1 MKNQNHILFEKFNI
15 IECLK
20 KDDYTSVYIADH
32 IYLGK
37 KIILK
42 TLNTENITDLLLI
55 DRFKREA
62 KILARLDHPNII
74 KVLDSSRHKNVFYL
88 SFEYFKSSNLHEI
101 IKNNLLTN
109 NQKRNILIQLARGL
123 EAAHQAG
130 IIHRDIKPENILIN
144 ENNHIKIADFGL
156 ATIINESVLTN
167 KSSIVGTPSYMSPEQ
182 IRGEKLTPQSDLFSL
197 GIIIYELFCG
207 ENPFLGKDIN
217 ASINNILDFDEHKIM
232 TGVAQLPQEISL
244 IIKNILQ
251 RDKEVRLKSASEI
264 LRLLKDE
271 TAPQK
276 ISHSSRKYNAKTMMI
291 TASVIA
297 SIIIVFI
304 LINNYNSKSNPIEEQ
319 PFIIKDINHPIE
331 EDTVKEK
338 DNSIFPR
345 QVTNAVIAG
354 EKMRSIPVRPVP
366 PTGKLNVYSNPDA
379 DIFIDSQYIGS
390 TPLKDDISLAA
401 GVYSV
406 GLAHHAYPD
415 YHRTIKINPGEEVLW
430 NVNLDTL
437 FGYLNCNI
445 YPWGEVYID
454 GKLIGQSPFQKP
466 LILIPGRH
474 VINVENPKFK
484 TFTDS
489 LTIVQKETTDCKI
502 YLKQ

>member
-1 MKNQNHILFEKFNI
+1 MKNQNHKLFEKFNI

-42 TLNTENITDLLLI
+42 TLNTETISDLLLI

-74 KVLDSSRHKNVFYL
+74 KVLDSSRHKNTFYL
-88 SFEYFKSSNLHEI
+88 SFEYFKSSTLHEI
-101 IKNNLLTN
+101 IKEKQLTN
-109 NQKRNILIQLARGL
+109 DQKCEILIQLARGL
-123 EAAHQAG
+123 DAAHQAS

-156 ATIINESVLTN
+156 ATIINESILTN

-182 IRGEKLTPQSDLFSL
+182 IKGESLTRQSDLFSL
-197 GIIIYELFCG
+197 GIIAYELFCG

-217 ASINNILDFDEHKIM
+217 ATINNILDFDEHKIM
-232 TGVAQLPQEISL
+232 AGVAQLPQDISL
-244 IIKNILQ
+244 IIKNMLQ
-251 RDKEVRLKSASEI
+251 RDKKVRLKSASEI

-276 ISHSSRKYNAKTMMI
+276 ISFSGRKFESKTMMI
-291 TASVIA
+291 AASVIA
-297 SIIIVFI
+297 AVITVFI
-304 LINNYNSKSNPIEEQ
+304 FNNVFNSKGNPIEEQ
-319 PFIIKDINHPIE
+319 PFIIKDNDQPMK
-331 EDTVKEK
+331 EDTARIIDSSLFSK
-338 DNSIFPR
+338 
-345 QVTNAVIAG
+345 QVAKTVIPDKKMQTIAVRKA
-354 EKMRSIPVRPVP
+354 P
-366 PTGKLNVYSNPDA
+366 PTGTLNVTSIPDA
-379 DIFIDSQYIGS
+379 DLFIDSQYIAS
-390 TPLKDDISLAA
+390 TPLQDDIILATGVHSL
-401 GVYSV
+401 
-406 GLAHHAYPD
+406 GLAHHAYPN
-415 YHRTIKINPGEEVLW
+415 YHRLIKIEPGKDVLW
-430 NVNLDTL
+430 NVKLDTL

-454 GKLIGQSPFQKP
+454 GKPIGQSPFQKP
-466 LILIPGRH
+466 IILLPGRH
-474 VINVENPKFK
+474 MINVENPKFT

-502 YLKQ
+502 YLK